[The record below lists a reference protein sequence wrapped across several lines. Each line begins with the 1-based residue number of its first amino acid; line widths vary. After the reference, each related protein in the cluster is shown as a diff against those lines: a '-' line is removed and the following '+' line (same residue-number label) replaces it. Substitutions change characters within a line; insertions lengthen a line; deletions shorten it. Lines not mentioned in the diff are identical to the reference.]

1 MEEVEDAVEV
11 ENEIR
16 RRYFRGR
23 RSKEDIAGRKRKEED
38 RYFRGRR

>member
-1 MEEVEDAVEV
+1 MGEVEDFFEVEDAVEV

-23 RSKEDIAGRKRKEED
+23 R
-38 RYFRGRR
+38 